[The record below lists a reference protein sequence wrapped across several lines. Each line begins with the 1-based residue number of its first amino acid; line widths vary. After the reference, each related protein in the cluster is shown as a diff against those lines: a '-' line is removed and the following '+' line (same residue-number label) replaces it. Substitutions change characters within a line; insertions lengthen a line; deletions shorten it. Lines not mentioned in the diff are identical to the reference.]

1 MTKHIR
7 FFEYLYLFVLLVI
20 IILIALTPSLI
31 GGDFSFFTEE
41 MIEGIMIV
49 VLFSI
54 GYFAMIFYQQE
65 ATKNTNLMIQLK
77 VDKNNLENRLEETFR
92 YVGTLNIQMAEMRS
106 LLSDIKKYPEN
117 KKDFKDILDFLAAK
131 ALGIVPVKWV
141 VLRLVEADSLRTVME
156 QTSARGD
163 EKILNYKFSNQDLIN
178 GSAGKECLVFN
189 SHQNNLKTRAFC
201 VIPRHEIS
209 REEKT
214 LIKGIVSQIEMFYL
228 IFSSLSNNHNN
239 E

>member
-31 GGDFSFFTEE
+31 GGGFSFFTEE
-41 MIEGIMIV
+41 TIEGIMIV

-54 GYFAMIFYQQE
+54 GYFTMIFYQRE

-117 KKDFKDILDFLAAK
+117 KKDFKDILDFLAEK

-141 VLRLVEADSLRTVME
+141 VLRLVEVDSLRTVME

-163 EKILNYKFSNQDLIN
+163 EKILNHKFSNQDLIN
-178 GSAGKECLVFN
+178 GSAGKEYLVFN
-189 SHQNNLKTRAFC
+189 SHQNNLKIRAFC
-201 VIPRHEIS
+201 VMPQHEIS